1 MEQTNK
7 NNSIE
12 TTISTNPWLNLLE
25 DIFFRPHYAFESFLN
40 REDMG
45 SKEIWKLHILLS
57 TLAPI
62 SKICSNFAKAIYHFF
77 LHRSTFSLSDIT
89 SGSLQIWIFFLVA
102 ISAIRFA
109 DIFRVYYKRW
119 DRTANWNPP
128 VPWVLMIGFIPF
140 TASGIFF
147 FLPTPFNIGIMLLSF
162 VYSLNLSYQALQ
174 NISNWTSE
182 DFLSYLLQVA
192 IFFSILGLL
201 FTFTYNIYRTIFQ

>member
-12 TTISTNPWLNLLE
+12 TTVSTNPWLNLLE

-45 SKEIWKLHILLS
+45 SREIWKLHIFLS

-62 SKICSNFAKAIYHFF
+62 SKIFSNFAKAIYHFF
-77 LHRSTFSLSDIT
+77 LHRSAFSLSDIT

-192 IFFSILGLL
+192 IFFSIIGLL